1 MGIFYSYCTICNNEL
16 KYFIEYKNDGIECD
30 VCSHFNTDKEVKGT
44 WFKYGNGYMPTL
56 KSSPMVSSGALRIWG
71 EKEMKKEN
79 KMKRKIK
86 HNI

>member
-1 MGIFYSYCTICNNEL
+1 
-16 KYFIEYKNDGIECD
+16 
-30 VCSHFNTDKEVKGT
+30 
-44 WFKYGNGYMPTL
+44 
-56 KSSPMVSSGALRIWG
+56 MVSSGALRIWG